1 MKSAPSEPPDL
12 VIRLRQQLILAQ
24 VRIMELEDERDCLA
38 PRLTELAQLLAAA
51 QSLADRKIDEAA
63 HLEKV
68 LAGLQEQGEQLR
80 QLLQQAGQELA
91 SLRATLAK
99 TEAGIVQRQG
109 DVNRLEAELL
119 ALKSSRSWRWT
130 AWWRA
135 FGEKSGD
142 HNA

>member
-99 TEAGIVQRQG
+99 TEAGIVQRQE

-119 ALKSSRSWRWT
+119 ALKSSPSWRWT
-130 AWWRA
+130 AWLRA
-135 FGEKSGD
+135 LGGK
-142 HNA
+142 